1 MAKDAEPLDPER
13 AARLGEALVAYN
25 LVLDNLLTA
34 RRHFQGER
42 VENPGVRVWGDI
54 VERAAARQRQTEQQ
68 EPTHE

>member
-1 MAKDAEPLDPER
+1 VAKNAEPLEPER
-13 AARLGEALVAYN
+13 ARRLGEALVAYN

-54 VERAAARQRQTEQQ
+54 VERAAERQREAERQKPADE
-68 EPTHE
+68 